1 MSLDRKDRFFIHLA
15 TLALAGTGALA
26 VFPTHTEI
34 GWALILAAA
43 LISFIVELVHRR
55 PRVFEAV
62 SRTAPGLRLPWTKPD
77 PFMSLRDAARELY
90 GANTNE
96 MLGKWVRGQ
105 TDGSEDEILNWL
117 TYWIAARFVTVYG
130 KRPASTVLEE
140 IPPVR
145 FTLGGVNG
153 GASRIERDGQDTF
166 VDLAVRRDAF
176 RGMIPALSNTECR
189 GDPHADAQPVLLGR
203 DLRGGFNPLGSV
215 WVHHSRQ
222 FVERGAG
229 DLHGVDQRFSGIVE
243 LHQIPCCCGT
253 GGSNEQWPGDQVY
266 GGRRH
271 AHRASAQP
279 PTRRCG
285 GEGSACDRTC
295 SR

>member
-176 RGMIPALSNTECR
+176 RGMIPRSAIPNAEVTPMLMRNLFYSVVTFAAVSTLLALSGCITPGSSLNE
-189 GDPHADAQPVLLGR
+189 AQ
-203 DLRGGFNPLGSV
+203 
-215 WVHHSRQ
+215 
-222 FVERGAG
+222 AT
-229 DLHGVDQRFSGIVE
+229 
-243 LHQIPCCCGT
+243 CT
-253 GGSNEQWPGDQVY
+253 
-266 GGRRH
+266 
-271 AHRASAQP
+271 ASTSDFPA
-279 PTRRCG
+279 
-285 GEGSACDRTC
+285 S
-295 SR
+295 